1 MTKQKEETKFELEE
15 LSFEE
20 SNMVLTDIRIS
31 YWRMVEIILKMSFAL
46 LPVYVIWAVILALFG
61 GLVVLGGSVVNYFF

>member
-20 SNMVLTDIRIS
+20 NNVVLTDVRIS

-46 LPVYVIWAVILALFG
+46 LPVYTIWAVILALFG